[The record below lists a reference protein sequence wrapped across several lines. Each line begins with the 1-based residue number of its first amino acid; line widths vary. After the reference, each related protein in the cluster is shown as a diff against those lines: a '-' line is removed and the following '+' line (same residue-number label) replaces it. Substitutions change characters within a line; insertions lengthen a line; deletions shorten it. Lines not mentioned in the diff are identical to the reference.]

1 MRKLLR
7 AAVTDG
13 TGRKTKIKAYSIG
26 EKTRSA
32 EKVVDGKY
40 SKDAN
45 IASFI
50 GVLTMLDPRYIVL
63 IAIDEPQGIH
73 HTGGIIAAPIVKN
86 IINRIAPILNV
97 TPEM

>member
-13 TGRKTKIKAYSIG
+13 TGSRAKIKAYSIG
-26 EKTRSA
+26 GKTGSA

-50 GVLTMLDPRYIVL
+50 GVLML
-63 IAIDEPQGIH
+63 IAIDEPQEIH

-86 IINRIAPILNV
+86 VINRIAPILNV